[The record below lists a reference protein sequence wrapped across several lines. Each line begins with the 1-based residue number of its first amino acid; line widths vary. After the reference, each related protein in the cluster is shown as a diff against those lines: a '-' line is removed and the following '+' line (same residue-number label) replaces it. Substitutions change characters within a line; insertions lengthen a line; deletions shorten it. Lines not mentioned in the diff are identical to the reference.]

1 MKDSDRK
8 SSIYQKPFQE
18 GKNIHNKGEEENQ
31 NIVEENFAELKK
43 TSTERLIEDLQD

>member
-18 GKNIHNKGEEENQ
+18 GKNRHNKGEEENQ
-31 NIVEENFAELKK
+31 NIEENFAELKN